1 MGNAVIFC
9 NLSSHNFLWKI
20 SHQYLTFM
28 LPCLATRVI
37 FVVPVMVLNSDQ
49 NFFVI
54 NKVLINC
61 LSFGEEG
68 PMKIYVHLRKQ
79 SNQLELVACV
89 NLAIKYVKLNRYD
102 SSQIIWLQN
111 QTANKWNRT
120 IRPKCVDVADTQC
133 AREVKPISWKI
144 SKVVQSSSPNYFR
157 LQTSYCPLS
166 YLSVSQ
172 GWLLYA

>member
-1 MGNAVIFC
+1 
-9 NLSSHNFLWKI
+9 
-20 SHQYLTFM
+20 
-28 LPCLATRVI
+28 
-37 FVVPVMVLNSDQ
+37 MVLNGGQ

-54 NKVLINC
+54 NKILINC

-68 PMKIYVHLRKQ
+68 PMTIYVHLRKQ
-79 SNQLELVACV
+79 SDQFELIECV
-89 NLAIKYVKLNRYD
+89 IKTIKCVKWNRCD
-102 SSQIIWLQN
+102 SSQTIRLQN

-120 IRPKCVDVADTQC
+120 IRPKCVDVADIQC

-157 LQTSYCPLS
+157 LQTSFCPLS

-172 GWLLYA
+172 GWLSYA